1 MRKVA
6 IEKTLSAN
14 DLGITGSHQAGM
26 LIPKQEDLLSFFPTL
41 DASSNNPRV
50 TLHFMDSTNFCW
62 KFNFI
67 YYNNKFRG
75 GTRNE
80 YRLTGMTA
88 YLRSCNLKPGD
99 VMILRREDDE
109 YTISYR
115 RQDEPVN
122 VAEGNV
128 VRLVLNDAWKIIDF

>member
-26 LIPKQEDLLSFFPTL
+26 LIPKQEDLLSFFPAL
-41 DASSNNPRV
+41 DAFSSNPRV

-122 VAEGNV
+122 VTEGNV

>member
-1 MRKVA
+1 MKKVA

-75 GTRNE
+75 EIGR
-80 YRLTGMTA
+80 A
-88 YLRSCNLKPGD
+88 H
-99 VMILRREDDE
+99 V
-109 YTISYR
+109 
-115 RQDEPVN
+115 
-122 VAEGNV
+122 
-128 VRLVLNDAWKIIDF
+128 

>member
-6 IEKTLSAN
+6 IEKILSAN
-14 DLGITGSHQAGM
+14 DLGITGTHQAGM

-50 TLHFMDSTNFCW
+50 MLHFMDSTNFCW

>member
-1 MRKVA
+1 MKKVA